1 MNQEN
6 TIIEMFKWLIS
17 GVIIGI
23 FIIVGLSIIQMNNR
37 IGEQNKILKEM
48 IIAIQEQT
56 KATQEQND
64 ILNYNPMEED
74 K

>member
-23 FIIVGLSIIQMNNR
+23 FIIVGLSICQMNDR
-37 IGEQNKILKEM
+37 IKEQNEILKEM
-48 IIAIQEQT
+48 VVAM
-56 KATQEQND
+56 QEQNK

>member
-6 TIIEMFKWLIS
+6 TIIEIFKWLIS
-17 GVIIGI
+17 GIILGI
-23 FIIVGLSIIQMNNR
+23 FIIAGVAILEMDDR

-48 IIAIQEQT
+48 VIAIQEQT